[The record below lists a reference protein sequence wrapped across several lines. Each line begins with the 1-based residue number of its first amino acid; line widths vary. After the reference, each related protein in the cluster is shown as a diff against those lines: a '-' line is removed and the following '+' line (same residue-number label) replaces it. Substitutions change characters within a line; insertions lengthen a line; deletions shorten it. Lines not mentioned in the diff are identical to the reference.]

1 MVEKTEAS
9 FNLIQSIRGG
19 SKYGIRNATHA
30 GEGGEKGRERKKL
43 QCFRERSRYGVEC
56 VRVRGGW
63 GEKEREIW
71 TNIPET

>member
-30 GEGGEKGRERKKL
+30 GEGVWR
-43 QCFRERSRYGVEC
+43 
-56 VRVRGGW
+56 RGG
-63 GEKEREIW
+63 GKE
-71 TNIPET
+71 TLVF